1 MCSHT
6 QELIKVATKLIPI
19 QASLRAK
26 AGKGAA
32 RATRREGLV
41 PAVIYGAK
49 KDATLIALDPRII
62 MRELHKPGWRSH
74 VYEITAG
81 DISERVLMRDM
92 QFHPVTDA
100 PIHVDYQRLAP
111 GHKVHVEVAVHI
123 VGEEVSPGIKRG
135 GVLNVVRHTIE
146 VTADPEN
153 IPELFTADISEL
165 DINDNVRWDDLKGT
179 EGVVATVQ
187 IPNFVVATIAA
198 PTVDVEEEAPAAEAE
213 AAPAEEKK

>member
-1 MCSHT
+1 M
-6 QELIKVATKLIPI
+6 ATKLIPI
-19 QASLRAK
+19 EATLRAK

-49 KDATLIALDPRII
+49 KEAVLIAIDPRII

-74 VYEITAG
+74 VYEVKAG
-81 DISERVLMRDM
+81 DISERALMRDM

-123 VGEEVSPGIKRG
+123 AGEEVSPGIKRG

-153 IPELFTADISEL
+153 IPEIFTADISAL
-165 DINDNVRWDDLKGT
+165 DINDNIRWDDLKGT
-179 EGVVATVQ
+179 EGVTPLIQ
-187 IPNFVVATIAA
+187 IPNFVIATVAA
-198 PTVDVEEEAPAAEAE
+198 PTVDAEDE
-213 AAPAEEKK
+213 AASEASAEEKK

>member
-1 MCSHT
+1 M
-6 QELIKVATKLIPI
+6 ATKLIPI
-19 QASLRAK
+19 EATLRAK

-32 RATRREGLV
+32 RATRRAGLV

-49 KDATLIALDPRII
+49 KEAVLIAIDPRII

-74 VYEITAG
+74 VYEVKAG
-81 DISERVLMRDM
+81 DISERALMRDM

-123 VGEEVSPGIKRG
+123 AGEEVSPGIKRG

-153 IPELFTADISEL
+153 IPEIFTADISAL
-165 DINDNVRWDDLKGT
+165 DINDNIRWDDLKGT
-179 EGVVATVQ
+179 EGVTPLIQ
-187 IPNFVVATIAA
+187 IPNFVIATVAA
-198 PTVDVEEEAPAAEAE
+198 PTVDAEDE
-213 AAPAEEKK
+213 AASEASAEEKK